1 MDSKESCCQIQTF
14 SYYHYSLMLGAEA
27 AQGEEHPQD
36 KTWSCERVGLCS
48 IIKYAYLDFKL
59 LRPEAAGL

>member
-1 MDSKESCCQIQTF
+1 
-14 SYYHYSLMLGAEA
+14 MLGAEA